1 MLTCY
6 VPFLG
11 RIFTKFS
18 ESKMLALN
26 EVGIHNVINLF
37 LTLAIS
43 GDLKAIVSS
52 YLPSICFPLST
63 GSSSFQYNQLQNILL
78 MLRLEKLPAQRQACV
93 VKGHMALIMLITESR
108 LDASAYIVRMLEQIN
123 RLPVDEN
130 KTKALRVI
138 ADACESLLSRPD
150 IFECGEFA
158 LIGNWRAQALS
169 MDKIMRAFLQI
180 RGTRII

>member
-1 MLTCY
+1 
-6 VPFLG
+6 
-11 RIFTKFS
+11 
-18 ESKMLALN
+18 MLALN
-26 EVGIHNVINLF
+26 EIGIHNVINLF

-52 YLPSICFPLST
+52 YLSSFYFAIGMS
-63 GSSSFQYNQLQNILL
+63 SSSFQHNQLQNIIL

-93 VKGHMALIMLITESR
+93 VKGHMALIMLTTESR
-108 LDASAYIVRMLEQIN
+108 LDASAYIVRLLEQIN
-123 RLPVDEN
+123 RLPADEN

-158 LIGNWRAQALS
+158 LIGMLKAQT
-169 MDKIMRAFLQI
+169 LQ
-180 RGTRII
+180 